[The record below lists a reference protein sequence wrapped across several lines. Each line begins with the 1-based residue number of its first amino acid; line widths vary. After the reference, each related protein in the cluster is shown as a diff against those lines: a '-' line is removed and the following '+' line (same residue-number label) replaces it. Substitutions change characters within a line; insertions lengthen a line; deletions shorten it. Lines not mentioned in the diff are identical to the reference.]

1 MRKESCS
8 IFVPSPSLH
17 TTVATVAVCMYVCV
31 LSYTRW
37 QGRKEKVGESEMV
50 RKENADDV
58 MNNTARV
65 RRLGRYSVG
74 DGGKAGRGKDSEQL
88 RGQEL
93 KMTMTN
99 SE

>member
-1 MRKESCS
+1 
-8 IFVPSPSLH
+8 
-17 TTVATVAVCMYVCV
+17 
-31 LSYTRW
+31 
-37 QGRKEKVGESEMV
+37 MV